1 MSLSLGDLA
10 LSLGDARRAEGLYGS
25 VVDGGSP
32 SLAQSARSRLAEL
45 YELEGRMAAAAAVTE
60 QALGGTEDLQERA
73 VLAEALGR
81 RLDQAG
87 QLSAGL
93 NALEAACN
101 ALAEAGHPLLAPCF
115 SAAKVGSRMLA
126 RGGRSGEALAAQEV
140 LQAQRAQ
147 RFYEG
152 KPLRPFAAN
161 WIGPTWSGPW
171 GNGLRLRRALTRWLQ
186 PRALATEP
194 LERN

>member
-1 MSLSLGDLA
+1 
-10 LSLGDARRAEGLYGS
+10 
-25 VVDGGSP
+25 
-32 SLAQSARSRLAEL
+32 
-45 YELEGRMAAAAAVTE
+45 MAAAAAVTE

-101 ALAEAGHPLLAPCF
+101 ALAEAGHPLLAPVLQCRQ
-115 SAAKVGSRMLA
+115 SRITMLA

-147 RFYEG
+147 RFG
-152 KPLRPFAAN
+152 GQAPQTLRGELD
-161 WIGPTWSGPW
+161 GPTWSGPW